1 VHIDTVS
8 CTIHFLFWSGIPLD
22 GDASFRTVGR
32 VKWFDSVK
40 GYGFIVPDEPVD
52 GIGGDV
58 LLHMSVLRSAG
69 FSTVPENARIVC
81 DAVKGERGAQA
92 IRVLE
97 LDDSVQTPDDFELY
111 AMDDENTQPVEG
123 GALLPIRVKW
133 FDRAKGFG
141 FGNMIGDASDIFIH
155 MEVLRRFGLPDLAPG
170 EAILS
175 RVVRGPR
182 GMTATEVR
190 PWDHSFPR

>member
-1 VHIDTVS
+1 M
-8 CTIHFLFWSGIPLD
+8 SGET
-22 GDASFRTVGR
+22 SFRAVGK

-40 GYGFIVPDEPVD
+40 GYGFIVPDDPAGD
-52 GIGGDV
+52 LGGDV

-81 DAVKGERGAQA
+81 DVVRGERGVQA
-92 IRVLE
+92 TRVLE
-97 LDDSVQTPDDFELY
+97 LDDSAQTMHDFEFHDIPDD
-111 AMDDENTQPVEG
+111 ADMQPVEE
-123 GALLPIRVKW
+123 GALLPLRVKW

-155 MEVLRRFGLPDLAPG
+155 MEVLRRFGLPDLVSG
-170 EAILS
+170 EAVLS

-182 GMTATEVR
+182 GMMATEIR
-190 PWDHSFPR
+190 PWDYSFRQ

>member
-1 VHIDTVS
+1 LVGET
-8 CTIHFLFWSGIPLD
+8 
-22 GDASFRTVGR
+22 SFRAVGKI
-32 VKWFDSVK
+32 KWFDPIK
-40 GYGFIVPDEPVD
+40 GYGFIVPDEPAD
-52 GIGGDV
+52 GLGGDV

-81 DAVKGERGAQA
+81 DAVHGERGIQA
-92 IRVLE
+92 TRVLE
-97 LDDSVQTPDDFELY
+97 LDDSAQTFEDFRPYTEPDDE
-111 AMDDENTQPVEG
+111 DSHPVQDG
-123 GALLPIRVKW
+123 NLVPVRVKW

-155 MEVLRRFGLPDLAPG
+155 MEVLRRFGLPDLTPG

-182 GMTATEVR
+182 GMMATEVR
-190 PWDHSFPR
+190 PWDHSFRQ

>member
-1 VHIDTVS
+1 MVGET
-8 CTIHFLFWSGIPLD
+8 
-22 GDASFRTVGR
+22 SFRVVGK
-32 VKWFDSVK
+32 VKWFDPVK
-40 GYGFIVPDEPVD
+40 GYGFIVPDEPAD
-52 GIGGDV
+52 DLGGDV

-81 DAVKGERGAQA
+81 DAVRGERGVQST
-92 IRVLE
+92 RVLE
-97 LDDSVQTPDDFELY
+97 LDDSARTADDLPAFPV
-111 AMDDENTQPVEG
+111 ADDEPTYPVQNGE
-123 GALLPIRVKW
+123 LVPVRIKW

-170 EAILS
+170 EAVLS

-182 GMTATEVR
+182 GMMAIEVR
-190 PWDHSFPR
+190 SWDYSFRQ